1 MFMLKPVTAQALGKQ
16 TQHLGNHAQPTQT
29 VGLALQELIV
39 QFGNKHFVAV
49 IKRLLVALQ
58 TLQIELKVALQ
69 TIQGL
74 KDTGKKQELVA
85 MEQLPKQIGFFTQIL
100 AY

>member
-1 MFMLKPVTAQALGKQ
+1 MLKPVTAQALGKQ

-39 QFGNKHFVAV
+39 QFGNKHFVVV

-58 TLQIELKVALQ
+58 ILQIKLKVALQ
-69 TIQGL
+69 TIQVS
-74 KDTGKKQELVA
+74 KDTGKKLGLVV
-85 MEQLPKQIGFFTQIL
+85 MEQLPKQIGCFTQTL